1 MPFNLLLRRVSFD
14 RNVFIL
20 DNKYLKIIQTYF
32 TVDGNI
38 VLEVLSS
45 AKKSIEFKD
54 SEMQRGVHVAKQ
66 TIVIL
71 L

>member
-1 MPFNLLLRRVSFD
+1 VRQESGVLESFTAEKIVMFFKLY

-20 DNKYLKIIQTYF
+20 DTRYLKIIQTYF

-45 AKKSIEFKD
+45 AKKSIEF
-54 SEMQRGVHVAKQ
+54 
-66 TIVIL
+66 IL
-71 L
+71 